1 MTTPDLPVD
10 PGLVAAAAALE
21 PAEAAARHAALA
33 AEVSAAN
40 RAYYLEDAPTLSD
53 AEYDAK
59 LRELVALE
67 AAFPALRT
75 PDSPTQRVGAADG
88 ATRRAP
94 SARSATSGRCSA
106 SATPSART
114 SCAPSTPASGGGWA
128 CRRRPSRPP
137 ELRYVAELKIDG
149 LAVSLRYRE
158 GRFVRG
164 ATRGDGTTGEDV
176 TANLRTIAVIPPR
189 LAEPA
194 TLEARGE
201 VYMPKAE
208 FARINAERE
217 EAGLPLYANPRN
229 SGAGSLRQLDP
240 AVTAGRRLAFWA
252 YQLLEETAPAQATLF
267 GAPRTPAPGPPAA
280 GSAAAVPP
288 SRPSTAS
295 PPSACPVNPH
305 REAGLDIEGVIAFLE
320 RWREPRHALDY
331 ETDGVV
337 VKVDAFDQQAR
348 LGMVARAPRWAIAYK
363 YPPEQVETVVEDIV
377 PYVGRTGTLT
387 PVAHLR
393 PAKVAGSTVARATL
407 HNLDEVRRKDIR
419 IGDHVVLQKA
429 GDVIPEVVR
438 PFPERRTGDERVFEM
453 PDACPV
459 CGTAVVRDEG
469 AVRHYCPN
477 LACPARR
484 AQEFAHFLG
493 RGGMDVEGA
502 GWAVLEQLLERGM
515 VHSRGDVFRQRVE
528 DLETLERFAR
538 KSAENLAAAIER
550 ARVGRPF
557 ARVLNSLGIPQVGE
571 ATAIDL
577 ARWLAGRVP
586 PDGFPPPAPDAVP
599 DPWFAA
605 AEAELRRVAAADAP
619 DALTEVMGIGPTV
632 AAAIARWFTDGATRD
647 GLRELVDAGVVPE
660 RPVPPAAGEAVIAG
674 PLAGKTVVVSGT
686 IEGFSREEAEE
697 AVRAAGGKA
706 AGSVSKKTDYLV
718 AGPGAGS
725 KLAKAQE
732 LGVPI
737 LDADGFRAL
746 LAGGPDTRPL
756 SRPHPEPAGAAVR
769 NGLGQGRLQP
779 VGARG
784 RMIRAFA
791 MAPGPCG
798 LTRPESGGT
807 RTRTG

>member
-10 PGLVAAAAALE
+10 PALVEAAAALGE
-21 PAEAAARHAALA
+21 AGAAERHAALA
-33 AEVSAAN
+33 AEVIAAN
-40 RAYYLEDAPTLSD
+40 RAYYLEDAPTISD

-75 PDSPTQRVGAADG
+75 PHSPTQRVGAGLEEAASPFAEVRHERPMLSLGNAFGEDELR
-88 ATRRAP
+88 AFDARVRRGLGLPPAP
-94 SARSATSGRCSA
+94 E
-106 SATPSART
+106 P
-114 SCAPSTPASGGGWA
+114 APA
-128 CRRRPSRPP
+128 
-137 ELRYVAELKIDG
+137 LRYVAELKIDG
-149 LAVSLRYRE
+149 LAVSLRYRD

-176 TANLRTIAVIPPR
+176 TANLRTIEAIPAR

-194 TLEARGE
+194 TLEVRGE
-201 VYMPKAE
+201 VYMPKVE

-240 AVTAGRRLAFWA
+240 TVTARRRLSFWA
-252 YQLLEETAPAQATLF
+252 YQLLEDTAPAQGTLF
-267 GAPRTPAPGPPAA
+267 GGPEVAGPPAVGA
-280 GSAAAVPP
+280 QSAALDRLA
-288 SRPSTAS
+288 ALGL
-295 PPSACPVNPH
+295 PVNPN
-305 REAGLDIEGVIAFLE
+305 RTADLDIDGVIAFVV
-320 RWREPRHALDY
+320 RWREPRHDLDY

-337 VKVDAFDQQAR
+337 VKVDDVEQQGR
-348 LGMVARAPRWAIAYK
+348 LGMVARAPRWAIAFK

-407 HNLDEVRRKDIR
+407 HNLDEVHRKDIR

-438 PFPERRTGDERVFEM
+438 PFPERRTGAERVFEM
-453 PDACPV
+453 PAACPV
-459 CGTAVVRDEG
+459 CGTPVVRDEG

-477 LACPARR
+477 PRCPARR

-515 VHSRGDVFRQRVE
+515 VHGRGDVFRLTVE
-528 DLETLERFAR
+528 ELETLDRFAR

-550 ARVGRPF
+550 ARFGRPF

-586 PDGFPPPAPDAVP
+586 PDAFPAAAAGAAP

-605 AEAELRRVAAADAP
+605 AEAELRRVAAKEP

-632 AAAIARWFTDGATRD
+632 AAAIARWFTDEATRN
-647 GLRELVDAGVVPE
+647 GLRELVEAGVVPE
-660 RPVPPAAGEAVIAG
+660 RPVPLPAGEAAADG
-674 PLAGKTVVVSGT
+674 PLAGKTVVVTGT

-697 AVRAAGGKA
+697 AVRAAGGKP
-706 AGSVSKKTDYLV
+706 AGSVSTKTDYVV

-732 LGVPI
+732 LGVPV

-746 LAGGPDTRPL
+746 LAG
-756 SRPHPEPAGAAVR
+756 SPE
-769 NGLGQGRLQP
+769 
-779 VGARG
+779 
-784 RMIRAFA
+784 
-791 MAPGPCG
+791 
-798 LTRPESGGT
+798 GT
-807 RTRTG
+807 AER